1 MSTLRVQRSEMA
13 SVLHVSEGEVRG
25 EGWEVRLGDERGGD
39 TSPLPRWHPGL
50 PLQIWHITLKRPQ
63 ACVHIGNENAL
74 EERESQRGRT
84 RETESVSAAWFYC
97 AIFNTSRCLNEMT

>member
-39 TSPLPRWHPGL
+39 TSPPPPRGGTQDSL
-50 PLQIWHITLKRPQ
+50 SRFGISLSK
-63 ACVHIGNENAL
+63 
-74 EERESQRGRT
+74 GRKHV
-84 RETESVSAAWFYC
+84 SV
-97 AIFNTSRCLNEMT
+97 

>member
-39 TSPLPRWHPGL
+39 TSPPPAHGGTQDSLSRFGISL
-50 PLQIWHITLKRPQ
+50 SK
-63 ACVHIGNENAL
+63 
-74 EERESQRGRT
+74 GRKHV
-84 RETESVSAAWFYC
+84 SV
-97 AIFNTSRCLNEMT
+97 

>member
-39 TSPLPRWHPGL
+39 TSPPPRGGTQDSL
-50 PLQIWHITLKRPQ
+50 SRFGISLSK
-63 ACVHIGNENAL
+63 
-74 EERESQRGRT
+74 GRKHV
-84 RETESVSAAWFYC
+84 SV
-97 AIFNTSRCLNEMT
+97 

>member
-39 TSPLPRWHPGL
+39 TSPPPPRWHPGL

-63 ACVHIGNENAL
+63 ACVRIGNENAL
-74 EERESQRGRT
+74 EERKVRGRE
-84 RETESVSAAWFYC
+84 RLSL
-97 AIFNTSRCLNEMT
+97 CLLLGFTLTFSIQADV